1 MAGSVTC
8 RSSRSGISLFNEG
21 YKHLAPPEQRLE
33 QLNILAMMTL
43 LLLGFALSLDS
54 FRVSLGLGALKLR
67 PLRQLQIVIA
77 FGVCDALAPLLG
89 LVIGKSL
96 LTFAGGWI
104 EHLGPLLLCAYGV
117 YVIYI
122 ARCADKETLQSDGWM
137 VLGLPLSLSL
147 DNLVAG
153 TTLGM
158 VGFPLLL
165 SVVIIG
171 AMSALL
177 SFAGLRLGGIAVNFL
192 RIRTEMFAGVMLIFI
207 ALSLVLKELSR

>member
-1 MAGSVTC
+1 MV
-8 RSSRSGISLFNEG
+8 
-21 YKHLAPPEQRLE
+21 
-33 QLNILAMMTL
+33 TL

-54 FRVSLGLGALKLR
+54 FRVSLGLGTLKLS

-77 FGVCDALAPLLG
+77 FGVCDALAPLIG
-89 LVIGKSL
+89 LLIGKSL
-96 LTFAGGWI
+96 LGYIGPWV
-104 EHLGPLLLCAYGV
+104 EHLGPFLLCAYGV

-122 ARCADKETLQSDGWM
+122 ARRCADTDRWM

-158 VGFPLLL
+158 IGFPILL
-165 SVVIIG
+165 SVAIIG

-177 SFAGLRLGGIAVNFL
+177 SFVGLRLGRTAVNLL
-192 RIRTEMFAGVMLIFI
+192 RFRAEMVGGVVLIVI
-207 ALSLVLKELSR
+207 ALSFVVQDLF